1 MSDKPE
7 VSRPS
12 SSGSAPAPGGVVD
25 DRPRALGPGRLVMAA
40 FWGIGIWTSSVAV
53 VDLLDHREAS
63 WWPHLCALLAGII
76 YLLAA
81 IALTH
86 NGRRMRILGW
96 ACIGTTIMVPILVS
110 ISGIGR
116 AYPNGPR
123 TLWAAFGS
131 DFFYLPLLVSV
142 IGAAWMWYSNPRRI
156 VEIAE
161 QVERPTRSRKENRES
176 AE

>member
-7 VSRPS
+7 VSDPS
-12 SSGSAPAPGGVVD
+12 SSASTPASGGVVD
-25 DRPRALGPGRLVMAA
+25 DRPRALGLGRLVMLA
-40 FWGIGIWTSSVAV
+40 FWGIAVWTSSVAV

-63 WWPHLCALLAGII
+63 WWPHVLALLAGIV

-96 ACIGTTIMVPILVS
+96 ACIGATIMVPILVG
-110 ISGIGR
+110 ISGLVR
-116 AYPNGPR
+116 AYPSGPR
-123 TLWAAFGS
+123 SLWVAFGS

-161 QVERPTRSRKENRES
+161 QVERPNRSRKDNREK
-176 AE
+176 